1 MLVSADDHLVVRL
14 VQDLLPEHR
23 RPEASDGSRIARVND
38 QLIETDGHAAMLSC
52 RSELDLVRE
61 ALDAFALRGEVL
73 ELAGGTGLWT
83 QQLAQ
88 SADNLPV
95 VDASP
100 EAQRIT
106 RERLQNPRVR
116 YLEADISAN
125 PRPWIWRTIR
135 SAIVQRGQRVRAWK

>member
-23 RPEASDGSRIARVND
+23 RPEPSDGSRIARVND

-83 QQLAQ
+83 QQLAAW
-88 SADNLPV
+88 SWALSRH
-95 VDASP
+95 A
-100 EAQRIT
+100 
-106 RERLQNPRVR
+106 
-116 YLEADISAN
+116 
-125 PRPWIWRTIR
+125 RTGV
-135 SAIVQRGQRVRAWK
+135 SAI

>member
-23 RPEASDGSRIARVND
+23 RPEPSDGSRIARVND

-73 ELAGGTGLWT
+73 ELAGGTGLCSPPIICWSSMRHRKRC
-83 QQLAQ
+83 LSPV
-88 SADNLPV
+88 SACT
-95 VDASP
+95 
-100 EAQRIT
+100 T
-106 RERLQNPRVR
+106 R
-116 YLEADISAN
+116 A
-125 PRPWIWRTIR
+125 
-135 SAIVQRGQRVRAWK
+135 SAICRQTSRRTRVLRSGRQSVRQLSSVASESAPGSDAPA